1 MIVHDLDIPSIAVTS
16 DEADAPLIVDA
27 NAVLPESVA
36 TKGFQPVAG
45 RDSQIL
51 ETASSVDCN
60 QLCSGPGLDL
70 LRQPANGMP
79 CKDGGGDFAGET
91 HYHEP
96 T

>member
-1 MIVHDLDIPSIAVTS
+1 MIVHDLYIPGIAVTP

-27 NAVLPESVA
+27 NAVLPASVA
-36 TKGFQPVAG
+36 TKGLQPVAG
-45 RDSQIL
+45 RDSQVI

-60 QLCSGPGLDL
+60 QLRPGSGLDL

-79 CKDGGGDFAGET
+79 CKDGRSDFAGKT
-91 HYHEP
+91 LYHEA